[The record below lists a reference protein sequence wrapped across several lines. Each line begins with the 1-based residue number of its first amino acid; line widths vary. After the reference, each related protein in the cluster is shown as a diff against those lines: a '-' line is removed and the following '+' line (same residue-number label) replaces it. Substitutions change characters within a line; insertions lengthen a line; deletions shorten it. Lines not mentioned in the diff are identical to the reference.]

1 MFLVYQVDTLPT
13 MQKTGAVGSSQSR
26 SNPTITLRSLEKVSN
41 PKSIHGI
48 YPYRGKMSP
57 IDAAHVIS
65 QLPSDAVLLDP
76 FCGTGTVVYEA
87 QVRGMRAIGVDN
99 NPLACIIA
107 RGKTEPLDIEETL
120 EHLEQAILAAKNLQ
134 SVPDMPEAPAQY
146 FHPVTA
152 NQIMRMIAVS
162 DDFSSYEQS
171 ALYGSICVAA
181 RACNGWI
188 WTSTS
193 IGRIN
198 RPLRDV
204 DFYSTLMR
212 KAKKHISFVVGQPS
226 ATIHHHDTRRI
237 TEVVPENSIDV
248 VYCSPPYFDALD
260 YTGYYTKLVL
270 EITGGDRAEIR
281 EGLIQRYS
289 TYEQDVSMALSAIDR
304 VVKDDSLI
312 IFVVGDRMV
321 RRRLIRGAEF
331 FAEIAPWNDP
341 YIVERSYASTPS
353 RIWDKINKTQRKEQ
367 VIVWD
372 LGA

>member
-1 MFLVYQVDTLPT
+1 

-87 QVRGMRAIGVDN
+87 QVRGMRAIGMDN

-107 RGKTEPLDIEETL
+107 RGKTEPLDVEETL

-152 NQIMRMIAVS
+152 NQIMRMIVVS
-162 DDFSSYEQS
+162 DDFSFYEQS
-171 ALYGSICVAA
+171 ALYGSICVAV

-237 TEVVPENSIDV
+237 AEVVPENSIDV

-321 RRRLIRGAEF
+321 RRKLIRGAEF

-353 RIWDKINKTQRKEQ
+353 RIWDKINNTQRKEQ